1 MQYFTNESFMALLCL
16 SNTLAGAFLHLKK
29 NRNAVLS
36 NKNEIKYFVF

>member
-29 NRNAVLS
+29 IEMLYLV
-36 NKNEIKYFVF
+36 IKMK